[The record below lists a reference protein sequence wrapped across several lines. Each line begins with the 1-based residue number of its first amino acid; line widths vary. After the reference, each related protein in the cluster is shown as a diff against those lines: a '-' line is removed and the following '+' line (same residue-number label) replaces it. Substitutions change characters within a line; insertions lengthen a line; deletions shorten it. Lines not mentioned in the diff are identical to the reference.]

1 LFDYADIA
9 TFSPEERIQYE
20 LDMTTEADR
29 INQLKYAMEKGAK
42 NQARE
47 TARALLDLDVDEDI
61 IVKSTGLS
69 HEEVRS
75 LKN

>member
-1 LFDYADIA
+1 
-9 TFSPEERIQYE
+9 
-20 LDMTTEADR
+20 MTTEADR